1 MKYVRRGL
9 YIFIPLLLCLFALRA
24 YISTNNFRDLLTNI
38 LKNSGL
44 NVTFEKVELQG
55 FNKLKIDNLI
65 VRDIH
70 GNVFINSKKTTANI
84 NLLVP
89 SRLNRIDVYDAIVNI
104 ERQKNNH
111 MNVFDIM
118 KPSNKK
124 NSIDR
129 ASRLGKL
136 YIHNATVNYSDV
148 SYAKKIEKTLNKVN
162 GFLETAKSRGFTLE
176 AKGSN
181 GNEVLGIKLRNPIKR
196 VQNFWSI
203 FNKKKNNDEK
213 EKHFE
218 MTLDFK
224 NVKITEL
231 LGQYV
236 PLDMIKAKSGILDGR
251 LFLSN
256 KNPKKET
263 IPVGNLKITNGT
275 VWYEDIEGDIKNVD
289 ATVILSKDKNTVD
302 AKTKLKNR
310 PVTFKLTQDRP
321 KEKLKIKLTA
331 DKLPYSEI
339 NRYKIIKE
347 FKVDAIGNVTAD
359 LDIDVD
365 LKTKNAL
372 LNGIFSSENIK
383 LANYNFRNVKT
394 KMKLDTKEK
403 IVVLDNTKFNFD
415 ETISGFK
422 VKADAVIPKFTYNT
436 NTEIGS
442 GNYIL
447 TNRGSDFSIKEIAGT
462 ALINSENIITSNFNS
477 KEVSGNFRINP
488 KLMEMVVNA
497 KSNQNFDVI
506 YQKQKYTLK
515 PKIENLKLAF
525 KNKNILQSGRI
536 KTDLKIQNKYV
547 DNINADVIV
556 HNGNY
561 DINALV
567 TTGGEVFRVAGKTTS
582 DMKHNYTVELKDKNK
597 ILDVAKLLKNYKVDI
612 KGLETARLPIK
623 LVKLNIFGDSNKIS
637 GDYEISSAYGRF
649 IVEYEELHAKGK
661 IHDLQKMDLDM
672 NAKMKELW
680 IKYQRFK
687 EVSTHLAIK
696 DNVVNIEK
704 LGNDRQLVA
713 NGKYNLKTG
722 NMHINSKLNNYVVYN
737 TVKPELNLYINNA
750 NLTLN
755 GKMDNL
761 SGKIIVPDSRTTIND
776 KNIGETQIYADIKN
790 SVINL
795 TDVRLRKNNL
805 TGTYNLKTGIA
816 DMVLNLDEENVPYL
830 IDVPDLKFGAISK
843 LKLKGDLNKFN
854 LAGFID
860 LNNVNYK
867 GYNIPGVKTIIEYAD
882 GNIDK
887 LLNYG
892 TLDIKDFRFIG
903 DNQETL
909 FQTNTKV
916 DLANTHFN
924 YKLENQK
931 FALDS
936 VEDLKN
942 KGYSGDINLNFSLT
956 GKPNNF
962 NAILGIG
969 ADDVTLSGFH
979 VKDLVID
986 ASASNKLLNI
996 GQISLEYEDNPLVI
1010 NGYLQYEPMKYN
1022 LHANAEN
1029 FNLSFLGLDPNIKTA
1044 EGILNMD
1051 MTLTNAATSGKIDLA
1066 NFSYITKDG
1075 LTNAQNINAKIDVAN
1090 NKLQINRLDGGFN
1103 GGTFIVDGN
1112 MDIPTI
1118 PGDFMKTKHLELGKI
1133 DIDANLDKLGLRY
1146 GNDIDYALTGKVNLT
1161 EDFLSG
1167 NLKVDS
1173 ADIRGIPNFGGN
1185 EEENLTESQKEQ
1197 KLKDKTIAE
1206 GIIEG
1211 VIDKILK
1218 QYTVALDVQMGRNV
1232 KVDIPSMSLVKNIKS
1247 KVDGGA
1253 KIRYENGA
1261 IGMDGTFSL
1270 RDGKFY
1276 LNGNRFKIDSGEIRF
1291 ISKDGVTVLSDP
1303 FVIITASTTV
1313 KGEKIEVDVSGN
1325 VSNPQMA
1332 FSSSSGKTK
1341 EEILSLLAFKTVV
1354 GNNSNNHD
1362 DTSLNHKNNTDD
1374 GVVVVGSL
1382 VNTALNELIFSS
1394 VTGKIGES
1402 LGLSNFSISTDVD
1415 KSKTGQYRAATTL
1428 YVQDNLYK
1436 DKLFWNL
1443 EVKFPFQV
1451 TKDTNGGNSS
1461 SLPVGYN
1468 AWLNY
1473 NFNKSLELKVGGETI
1488 NQKSTNA
1495 NMKSGTKGN
1504 YYIGVDFSTR
1514 GHSLGE
1520 ILKRMFKKKKLET
1533 LKK

>member
-38 LKNSGL
+38 LKSSGL

-89 SRLNRIDVYDAIVNI
+89 SRLKRIDVYDAIVNI

-124 NSIDR
+124 NPIDR

-181 GNEVLGIKLRNPIKR
+181 GDEVLGIKLRNPIKR

-436 NTEIGS
+436 NTKIGS

-525 KNKNILQSGRI
+525 KNKNILQ
-536 KTDLKIQNKYV
+536 
-547 DNINADVIV
+547 
-556 HNGNY
+556 
-561 DINALV
+561 
-567 TTGGEVFRVAGKTTS
+567 GGK
-582 DMKHNYTVELKDKNK
+582 
-597 ILDVAKLLKNYKVDI
+597 
-612 KGLETARLPIK
+612 
-623 LVKLNIFGDSNKIS
+623 
-637 GDYEISSAYGRF
+637 
-649 IVEYEELHAKGK
+649 
-661 IHDLQKMDLDM
+661 
-672 NAKMKELW
+672 
-680 IKYQRFK
+680 
-687 EVSTHLAIK
+687 
-696 DNVVNIEK
+696 
-704 LGNDRQLVA
+704 
-713 NGKYNLKTG
+713 
-722 NMHINSKLNNYVVYN
+722 
-737 TVKPELNLYINNA
+737 
-750 NLTLN
+750 
-755 GKMDNL
+755 
-761 SGKIIVPDSRTTIND
+761 
-776 KNIGETQIYADIKN
+776 
-790 SVINL
+790 
-795 TDVRLRKNNL
+795 
-805 TGTYNLKTGIA
+805 
-816 DMVLNLDEENVPYL
+816 
-830 IDVPDLKFGAISK
+830 
-843 LKLKGDLNKFN
+843 
-854 LAGFID
+854 
-860 LNNVNYK
+860 
-867 GYNIPGVKTIIEYAD
+867 
-882 GNIDK
+882 
-887 LLNYG
+887 
-892 TLDIKDFRFIG
+892 
-903 DNQETL
+903 
-909 FQTNTKV
+909 
-916 DLANTHFN
+916 
-924 YKLENQK
+924 
-931 FALDS
+931 
-936 VEDLKN
+936 
-942 KGYSGDINLNFSLT
+942 
-956 GKPNNF
+956 
-962 NAILGIG
+962 
-969 ADDVTLSGFH
+969 
-979 VKDLVID
+979 
-986 ASASNKLLNI
+986 
-996 GQISLEYEDNPLVI
+996 
-1010 NGYLQYEPMKYN
+1010 
-1022 LHANAEN
+1022 
-1029 FNLSFLGLDPNIKTA
+1029 
-1044 EGILNMD
+1044 
-1051 MTLTNAATSGKIDLA
+1051 
-1066 NFSYITKDG
+1066 
-1075 LTNAQNINAKIDVAN
+1075 
-1090 NKLQINRLDGGFN
+1090 
-1103 GGTFIVDGN
+1103 
-1112 MDIPTI
+1112 
-1118 PGDFMKTKHLELGKI
+1118 
-1133 DIDANLDKLGLRY
+1133 
-1146 GNDIDYALTGKVNLT
+1146 
-1161 EDFLSG
+1161 
-1167 NLKVDS
+1167 
-1173 ADIRGIPNFGGN
+1173 
-1185 EEENLTESQKEQ
+1185 
-1197 KLKDKTIAE
+1197 
-1206 GIIEG
+1206 
-1211 VIDKILK
+1211 
-1218 QYTVALDVQMGRNV
+1218 
-1232 KVDIPSMSLVKNIKS
+1232 
-1247 KVDGGA
+1247 
-1253 KIRYENGA
+1253 
-1261 IGMDGTFSL
+1261 
-1270 RDGKFY
+1270 
-1276 LNGNRFKIDSGEIRF
+1276 
-1291 ISKDGVTVLSDP
+1291 
-1303 FVIITASTTV
+1303 
-1313 KGEKIEVDVSGN
+1313 
-1325 VSNPQMA
+1325 
-1332 FSSSSGKTK
+1332 
-1341 EEILSLLAFKTVV
+1341 
-1354 GNNSNNHD
+1354 
-1362 DTSLNHKNNTDD
+1362 
-1374 GVVVVGSL
+1374 
-1382 VNTALNELIFSS
+1382 
-1394 VTGKIGES
+1394 
-1402 LGLSNFSISTDVD
+1402 
-1415 KSKTGQYRAATTL
+1415 
-1428 YVQDNLYK
+1428 
-1436 DKLFWNL
+1436 
-1443 EVKFPFQV
+1443 
-1451 TKDTNGGNSS
+1451 
-1461 SLPVGYN
+1461 
-1468 AWLNY
+1468 
-1473 NFNKSLELKVGGETI
+1473 
-1488 NQKSTNA
+1488 
-1495 NMKSGTKGN
+1495 
-1504 YYIGVDFSTR
+1504 
-1514 GHSLGE
+1514 
-1520 ILKRMFKKKKLET
+1520 
-1533 LKK
+1533 

>member
-38 LKNSGL
+38 LKSSGL
-44 NVTFEKVELQG
+44 NVTFERVELQG

-89 SRLNRIDVYDAIVNI
+89 SRLNRIDVYDATVNI

-124 NSIDR
+124 NPIDR

-162 GFLETAKSRGFTLE
+162 GFLESAKSRGFTLE

-181 GNEVLGIKLRNPIKR
+181 GDEVLGIKLRNPIKR
-196 VQNFWSI
+196 TQNFWSI

-436 NTEIGS
+436 NTKIGS

-477 KEVSGNFRINP
+477 KEMSGNFRINP

-582 DMKHNYTVELKDKNK
+582 DMKHNYL
-597 ILDVAKLLKNYKVDI
+597 
-612 KGLETARLPIK
+612 
-623 LVKLNIFGDSNKIS
+623 
-637 GDYEISSAYGRF
+637 
-649 IVEYEELHAKGK
+649 
-661 IHDLQKMDLDM
+661 
-672 NAKMKELW
+672 
-680 IKYQRFK
+680 
-687 EVSTHLAIK
+687 
-696 DNVVNIEK
+696 
-704 LGNDRQLVA
+704 
-713 NGKYNLKTG
+713 
-722 NMHINSKLNNYVVYN
+722 
-737 TVKPELNLYINNA
+737 
-750 NLTLN
+750 
-755 GKMDNL
+755 
-761 SGKIIVPDSRTTIND
+761 
-776 KNIGETQIYADIKN
+776 
-790 SVINL
+790 
-795 TDVRLRKNNL
+795 
-805 TGTYNLKTGIA
+805 
-816 DMVLNLDEENVPYL
+816 
-830 IDVPDLKFGAISK
+830 
-843 LKLKGDLNKFN
+843 
-854 LAGFID
+854 
-860 LNNVNYK
+860 
-867 GYNIPGVKTIIEYAD
+867 
-882 GNIDK
+882 
-887 LLNYG
+887 
-892 TLDIKDFRFIG
+892 
-903 DNQETL
+903 
-909 FQTNTKV
+909 
-916 DLANTHFN
+916 
-924 YKLENQK
+924 
-931 FALDS
+931 
-936 VEDLKN
+936 
-942 KGYSGDINLNFSLT
+942 
-956 GKPNNF
+956 
-962 NAILGIG
+962 
-969 ADDVTLSGFH
+969 
-979 VKDLVID
+979 
-986 ASASNKLLNI
+986 
-996 GQISLEYEDNPLVI
+996 
-1010 NGYLQYEPMKYN
+1010 
-1022 LHANAEN
+1022 
-1029 FNLSFLGLDPNIKTA
+1029 
-1044 EGILNMD
+1044 ILN
-1051 MTLTNAATSGKIDLA
+1051 
-1066 NFSYITKDG
+1066 
-1075 LTNAQNINAKIDVAN
+1075 
-1090 NKLQINRLDGGFN
+1090 
-1103 GGTFIVDGN
+1103 
-1112 MDIPTI
+1112 
-1118 PGDFMKTKHLELGKI
+1118 
-1133 DIDANLDKLGLRY
+1133 
-1146 GNDIDYALTGKVNLT
+1146 
-1161 EDFLSG
+1161 
-1167 NLKVDS
+1167 
-1173 ADIRGIPNFGGN
+1173 
-1185 EEENLTESQKEQ
+1185 
-1197 KLKDKTIAE
+1197 
-1206 GIIEG
+1206 
-1211 VIDKILK
+1211 
-1218 QYTVALDVQMGRNV
+1218 
-1232 KVDIPSMSLVKNIKS
+1232 
-1247 KVDGGA
+1247 
-1253 KIRYENGA
+1253 
-1261 IGMDGTFSL
+1261 
-1270 RDGKFY
+1270 
-1276 LNGNRFKIDSGEIRF
+1276 
-1291 ISKDGVTVLSDP
+1291 
-1303 FVIITASTTV
+1303 
-1313 KGEKIEVDVSGN
+1313 
-1325 VSNPQMA
+1325 
-1332 FSSSSGKTK
+1332 
-1341 EEILSLLAFKTVV
+1341 
-1354 GNNSNNHD
+1354 
-1362 DTSLNHKNNTDD
+1362 
-1374 GVVVVGSL
+1374 
-1382 VNTALNELIFSS
+1382 
-1394 VTGKIGES
+1394 
-1402 LGLSNFSISTDVD
+1402 
-1415 KSKTGQYRAATTL
+1415 
-1428 YVQDNLYK
+1428 
-1436 DKLFWNL
+1436 
-1443 EVKFPFQV
+1443 
-1451 TKDTNGGNSS
+1451 
-1461 SLPVGYN
+1461 
-1468 AWLNY
+1468 
-1473 NFNKSLELKVGGETI
+1473 
-1488 NQKSTNA
+1488 
-1495 NMKSGTKGN
+1495 
-1504 YYIGVDFSTR
+1504 
-1514 GHSLGE
+1514 
-1520 ILKRMFKKKKLET
+1520 
-1533 LKK
+1533 